1 MLLIPSGCKSCIRVI
16 IKLTKCL
23 EKYWGGKMI
32 FKRQEGFRFKFEE
45 PVKMTFAIYENGRVN
60 NSQTAMADLLDVSPR
75 GLKMF
80 TEVDLGV
87 NPPPLDL
94 RFILDTREIRAYGE
108 VIWSRPFAN
117 GKYYGVYFNN
127 QGPLEDFIVEELKS
141 RRKKEAAE
149 AKMKKID
156 S

>member
-1 MLLIPSGCKSCIRVI
+1 
-16 IKLTKCL
+16 
-23 EKYWGGKMI
+23 MI

-45 PVKMTFAIYENGRVN
+45 PIQITFAMYENGKVN
-60 NSQTAMADLLDVSPR
+60 HGQTAMADLLDISPR

-94 RFILDTREIRAYGE
+94 HFVLDTREVRAYGD
-108 VIWSRPFAN
+108 VIWSRPFGN
-117 GKYYGVYFNN
+117 GKQYGINFND
-127 QGPLEDFIVEELKS
+127 QGPVEDLIVEELKL

-149 AKMKKID
+149 AKKQNNF
-156 S
+156 

>member
-1 MLLIPSGCKSCIRVI
+1 
-16 IKLTKCL
+16 
-23 EKYWGGKMI
+23 MI

-45 PVKMTFAIYENGRVN
+45 PITMTFAIYEDGRVN
-60 NSQTAMADLLDVSPR
+60 QEQTAMAELLDISPR

-94 RFILDTREIRAYGE
+94 RFVLDTREVRAYGE
-108 VIWSRPFAN
+108 IIWSRPFGN
-117 GKYYGVYFNN
+117 GKQYGVFFNN
-127 QGPLEDFIVEELKS
+127 QGAVEDLIVEELKL

-149 AKMKKID
+149 AKIKNN

>member
-1 MLLIPSGCKSCIRVI
+1 
-16 IKLTKCL
+16 
-23 EKYWGGKMI
+23 MI

-60 NSQTAMADLLDVSPR
+60 QAQTAMADLLDISPR

-87 NPPPLDL
+87 NPRPLDL
-94 RFILDTREIRAYGE
+94 RFILDTREVRAYGE
-108 VIWSRPFAN
+108 VIWSRPFGN
-117 GKYYGVYFNN
+117 GKQYGVNFSD
-127 QGPLEDFIVEELKS
+127 QESVEDLIVEELKLR
-141 RRKKEAAE
+141 RRKEADE
-149 AKMKKID
+149 AKLNNIY

>member
-1 MLLIPSGCKSCIRVI
+1 
-16 IKLTKCL
+16 
-23 EKYWGGKMI
+23 MI

-60 NSQTAMADLLDVSPR
+60 QAQTAMADLLDISPR

-87 NPPPLDL
+87 NPRPLDL
-94 RFILDTREIRAYGE
+94 RFILDTREVRAYGE
-108 VIWSRPFAN
+108 VIWSRPFGN
-117 GKYYGVYFNN
+117 GKQYGVNFND
-127 QGPLEDFIVEELKS
+127 QESVEDLIVEELKLR
-141 RRKKEAAE
+141 RRKEADE
-149 AKMKKID
+149 VKLNNIY

>member
-1 MLLIPSGCKSCIRVI
+1 
-16 IKLTKCL
+16 
-23 EKYWGGKMI
+23 MI

-60 NSQTAMADLLDVSPR
+60 QGQTAMADLLDISPR

-87 NPPPLDL
+87 NPRPLDL
-94 RFILDTREIRAYGE
+94 RFILDTREVRAYGE
-108 VIWSRPFAN
+108 VIWSRPFGT
-117 GKYYGVYFNN
+117 GKQYGVNFND
-127 QGPLEDFIVEELKS
+127 QESVEDLIVEELKLR
-141 RRKKEAAE
+141 RRKEADE
-149 AKMKKID
+149 AKLNNIY

>member
-1 MLLIPSGCKSCIRVI
+1 
-16 IKLTKCL
+16 
-23 EKYWGGKMI
+23 MI

-45 PVKMTFAIYENGRVN
+45 PITMTFAIYEDGRVN
-60 NSQTAMADLLDVSPR
+60 QEQTAMAELLDISPR

-94 RFILDTREIRAYGE
+94 CFVLDTREVRAYGE
-108 VIWSRPFAN
+108 IIWSRPFGT
-117 GKYYGVYFNN
+117 GKQYGVFFNN
-127 QGPLEDFIVEELKS
+127 QGAVEDLIVEELKL

-149 AKMKKID
+149 VKIKNN

>member
-1 MLLIPSGCKSCIRVI
+1 
-16 IKLTKCL
+16 
-23 EKYWGGKMI
+23 MI

-45 PVKMTFAIYENGRVN
+45 PVTITFAIYEDGRVN
-60 NSQTAMADLLDVSPR
+60 QEQTAMAELLDISPR

-94 RFILDTREIRAYGE
+94 RFVLDTREVRAYGE
-108 VIWSRPFAN
+108 IIWSRPFGT
-117 GKYYGVYFNN
+117 GKQYGVFFNN
-127 QGPLEDFIVEELKS
+127 QGAVEDLIVEELKL

-149 AKMKKID
+149 AKIKNN

>member
-1 MLLIPSGCKSCIRVI
+1 
-16 IKLTKCL
+16 
-23 EKYWGGKMI
+23 MI

-45 PVKMTFAIYENGRVN
+45 PVTMTFAIYEDGRVN
-60 NSQTAMADLLDVSPR
+60 QEQTAMAELLDISPR

-94 RFILDTREIRAYGE
+94 RFVLDTREVRAYGE
-108 VIWSRPFAN
+108 IIWSRPFGT
-117 GKYYGVYFNN
+117 GKQYGVFFNN
-127 QGPLEDFIVEELKS
+127 QGAVEDLIVEELKL

-149 AKMKKID
+149 EKIK
-156 S
+156 

>member
-1 MLLIPSGCKSCIRVI
+1 
-16 IKLTKCL
+16 
-23 EKYWGGKMI
+23 MI

-45 PVKMTFAIYENGRVN
+45 PITMTFAIYEDGRVN
-60 NSQTAMADLLDVSPR
+60 QEQTAMAELLDISPR

-87 NPPPLDL
+87 NPPPLDI
-94 RFILDTREIRAYGE
+94 RFVLDTREVRAYGE
-108 VIWSRPFAN
+108 IIWSRPFGN
-117 GKYYGVYFNN
+117 GKQYGVFFNN
-127 QGPLEDFIVEELKS
+127 QGAVEDLIVEELKL

-149 AKMKKID
+149 AKIKNN

>member
-1 MLLIPSGCKSCIRVI
+1 
-16 IKLTKCL
+16 
-23 EKYWGGKMI
+23 MI

-45 PVKMTFAIYENGRVN
+45 PVTMTFAIYEDGRVN
-60 NSQTAMADLLDVSPR
+60 QEQTAMAELLDISPR

-94 RFILDTREIRAYGE
+94 RFVLDTREVRTYGE
-108 VIWSRPFAN
+108 IIWSRPFGT
-117 GKYYGVYFNN
+117 GKQYGVFFNN
-127 QGPLEDFIVEELKS
+127 QGAVEDLIVEELKL

-149 AKMKKID
+149 AKIKNN